1 MSVISLYETLRLDV
15 LDGASGQA
23 QGWVLFIRS
32 GMRSWCEVC
41 HQDALQPQARE
52 QVPPSDPSVATPF
65 ERTLIQV
72 LAGMV
77 INLQQGVSGHV

>member
-1 MSVISLYETLRLDV
+1 MSMITLYEELRLDV
-15 LDGASGQA
+15 ISGAPGHG
-23 QGWVLFIRS
+23 QGWVLFVRN

-41 HQDALQPQARE
+41 HRHGQQPKVHERP
-52 QVPPSDPSVATPF
+52 PPSAPTVVTPL

-77 INLQQGVSGHV
+77 LNLQQEVSCHV